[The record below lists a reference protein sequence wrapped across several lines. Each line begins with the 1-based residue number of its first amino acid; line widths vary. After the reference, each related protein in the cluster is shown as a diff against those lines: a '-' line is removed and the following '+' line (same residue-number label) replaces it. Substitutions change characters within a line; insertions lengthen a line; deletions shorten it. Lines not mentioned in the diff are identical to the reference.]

1 MVLVIVVKCM
11 RFGKAGAKRCGGNFK
26 GINWNKNASQKRE
39 NLFLRK
45 ESSRYVILLYCETL
59 L

>member
-1 MVLVIVVKCM
+1 M

-26 GINWNKNASQKRE
+26 GINWNNNASQKRE
-39 NLFLRK
+39 NHFLRK